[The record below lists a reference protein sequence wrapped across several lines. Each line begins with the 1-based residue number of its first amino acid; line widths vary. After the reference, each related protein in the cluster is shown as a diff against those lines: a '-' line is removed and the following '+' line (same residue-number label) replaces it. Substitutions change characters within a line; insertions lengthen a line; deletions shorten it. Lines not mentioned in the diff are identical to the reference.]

1 MKEEYSKT
9 VVLDSKKSLTQRLS
23 LAQQNGERSVNF
35 IRLGAL
41 RMVRGNDITCCG
53 TQ

>member
-9 VVLDSKKSLTQRLS
+9 VVLDSKKFLLQRLS

-35 IRLGAL
+35 VRLGGL
-41 RMVRGNDITCCG
+41 RMVRGTDLTCCG
-53 TQ
+53 AQ